1 MFYYDEVNTN
11 VNSIQS
17 VILFI
22 LSLRNNQE
30 NDYIGTKTPHFITL
44 KASADCGIQPT
55 LDLDTAPCSRVVS
68 GSAEVRGHR
77 SLHSPLVAFSE
88 YCENDIQI
96 RALTHQVSS
105 VVSLSDPL
113 SVLLSPPH
121 CEPQSRISGLLPGQ
135 LSPPGVCG
143 QWWPHRCRWRV

>member
-1 MFYYDEVNTN
+1 MLEIQFSLGQQYSVVFYYDEVNTN

-30 NDYIGTKTPHFITL
+30 NDYIGTKTHHFITL

-96 RALTHQVSS
+96 RALTRSQV
-105 VVSLSDPL
+105 
-113 SVLLSPPH
+113 
-121 CEPQSRISGLLPGQ
+121 
-135 LSPPGVCG
+135 
-143 QWWPHRCRWRV
+143 

>member
-1 MFYYDEVNTN
+1 MLEIQFSLGQQYSVVFYYDEVNTN

-55 LDLDTAPCSRVVS
+55 LDLDTALPYVPEWCLDQLRCGDTAV
-68 GSAEVRGHR
+68 
-77 SLHSPLVAFSE
+77 
-88 YCENDIQI
+88 Y
-96 RALTHQVSS
+96 THH
-105 VVSLSDPL
+105 L
-113 SVLLSPPH
+113 
-121 CEPQSRISGLLPGQ
+121 
-135 LSPPGVCG
+135 
-143 QWWPHRCRWRV
+143 